1 MPVARTSTPGPRRR
15 VAALT
20 LLLLALA
27 ACDDGSAS
35 DDAPADATVEEIEPA
50 ADEPDETG
58 EADEAAAGGP
68 ARPDLDLPEVELT
81 GPTSGQGPRPEL
93 TWEPVD
99 AAATYAVT
107 LYAGPEA
114 PAVWSWRGEDTSVRV
129 GFVDDVTAG
138 GPDVTEGMTW
148 AVIALDG
155 NDEPIAQSEQRP
167 IAP

>member
-1 MPVARTSTPGPRRR
+1 MPVARPSAPASRRR

-35 DDAPADATVEEIEPA
+35 DDPPADATVEEVEPA
-50 ADEPDETG
+50 ADEPDE
-58 EADEAAAGGP
+58 ADEAAAAGP
-68 ARPDLDLPEVELT
+68 ARPDLELPGVELT
-81 GPTSGQGPRPEL
+81 APASGQGPRPEL

-99 AAATYAVT
+99 DAATYAVT

-129 GFVDDVTAG
+129 GFVDDATAG
-138 GPDVTEGMTW
+138 GPNVTEGMTW
-148 AVIALDG
+148 AVIALDAD
-155 NDEPIAQSEQRP
+155 DEPIAQSEQRRIGP
-167 IAP
+167 